1 MAPKSSSATGRA
13 VDLDTLHETLSA
25 ILDQAQ
31 SSVANH
37 RKNCVALYKLHVAAG
52 AIPQPGK
59 KGSAPRYTGEQAFGD
74 VFMVLIGRVLMVK
87 KGLVVGDRIVKFV
100 GAYAK
105 FINEKGA

>member
-52 AIPQPGK
+52 AISQPGK